1 MVQIEKF
8 TKALSD
14 KNRIKIFDLLIKEP
28 LKVSD
33 VAYELEIEE
42 NLASHHLRVMSRNGL
57 LKSNKKGREV
67 YYSINRTKILGL
79 MKTLLKK
86 QYFKDL
92 IKETQKSIK

>member
-14 KNRIKIFDLLIKEP
+14 KNRIKIFDILTKEP

-79 MKTLLKK
+79 MRTLLKK